1 MHFQLAH
8 FWFAKKSAKSAQ
20 IGHFLKKLQN
30 LKIRGP
36 ETEFSDLAYVIVL
49 VVKKCLFDVV
59 VPSPILICKVEIFE
73 IFEILLDFCWK
84 FLGPKFC

>member
-30 LKIRGP
+30 FKIRGP

-84 FLGPKFC
+84 FLGQKFC